1 MSEVPVIPLVDVGLG
16 NSTYL
21 VDLGDGRAL
30 AVDPS
35 RDLRGVQAAAA
46 ARGLWV
52 AYSAETH
59 LHADFVSGSVQLA
72 ANGAQVLASAA
83 GGHSFAHRGLAD
95 EDEVDLGGLTLKALT
110 TPGHTAEHLSYL
122 LLDGATSL
130 GLFTGGSLLVGAAAR
145 TDLAGAERTEELARA
160 QYRSL
165 QRLARLP
172 DSTLVYPTHGAG
184 SFCSAPPGAER
195 TSSIGAE
202 KATNPYLAAPD
213 EDAFVAMLLTS
224 LGSYPPYF
232 DRLGEVNRRGPAL
245 LDAEPALTA
254 LSPAAVQ
261 TLRQSG
267 AEIIDVRTYQAYADA
282 HIPSSLSIPL
292 REVFATW
299 LGWLVPSPATPL
311 VIVRDPDQDPE
322 EVLWQARKIGYERLA
337 GELTDALS
345 AWTAAGHPLASTRV
359 STPAAADPATVVD
372 VRQAAEYAPGHLPGA
387 VNIELGA
394 LSRSCA
400 DLSGHTVVLMC
411 GHGERAATAASLL
424 ERVGISD
431 VRILAG
437 GPQDWADAGAGRT
450 LQVNS

>member
-1 MSEVPVIPLVDVGLG
+1 M
-16 NSTYL
+16 
-21 VDLGDGRAL
+21 
-30 AVDPS
+30 
-35 RDLRGVQAAAA
+35 
-46 ARGLWV
+46 
-52 AYSAETH
+52 
-59 LHADFVSGSVQLA
+59 
-72 ANGAQVLASAA
+72 
-83 GGHSFAHRGLAD
+83 
-95 EDEVDLGGLTLKALT
+95 
-110 TPGHTAEHLSYL
+110 
-122 LLDGATSL
+122 
-130 GLFTGGSLLVGAAAR
+130 
-145 TDLAGAERTEELARA
+145 
-160 QYRSL
+160 
-165 QRLARLP
+165 
-172 DSTLVYPTHGAG
+172 
-184 SFCSAPPGAER
+184 
-195 TSSIGAE
+195 
-202 KATNPYLAAPD
+202 
-213 EDAFVAMLLTS
+213 
-224 LGSYPPYF
+224 
-232 DRLGEVNRRGPAL
+232 
-245 LDAEPALTA
+245 
-254 LSPAAVQ
+254 
-261 TLRQSG
+261 
-267 AEIIDVRTYQAYADA
+267 
-282 HIPSSLSIPL
+282 
-292 REVFATW
+292 FATW

-431 VRILAG
+431 VTILAG